1 MPIFYVDSKNYLP
14 RVIMGLRIIQILSPE
29 RAREIMFCIIR
40 NPIISRGRS
49 FLLSTWKIGINVF
62 ISSLP
67 FQRYNK
73 WRSKLMLPAV
83 SHVTDWMCGVG
94 GGGERVRAVGKP
106 TRVNLWNYWL
116 KHGLRYYIPE
126 IFSAQ
131 CNLRFKSLKSRY
143 IKEMK

>member
-1 MPIFYVDSKNYLP
+1 MSPCKKLTNLCYFYNRRLMPIFYVDSKNYLP
-14 RVIMGLRIIQILSPE
+14 REIMGLRIIQILSPE

-94 GGGERVRAVGKP
+94 VGGERVRAVGKP
-106 TRVNLWNYWL
+106 TTVNDSNTD
-116 KHGLRYYIPE
+116 LRI
-126 IFSAQ
+126 I
-131 CNLRFKSLKSRY
+131 SLKYLARNAT
-143 IKEMK
+143 